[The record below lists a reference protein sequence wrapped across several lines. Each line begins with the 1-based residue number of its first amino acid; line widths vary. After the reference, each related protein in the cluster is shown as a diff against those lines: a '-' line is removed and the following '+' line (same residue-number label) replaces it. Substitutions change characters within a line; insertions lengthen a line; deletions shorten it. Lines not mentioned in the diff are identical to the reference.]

1 MLCFDMWVAGT
12 FSAPARATNLAVL
25 GAHFRLT
32 KLPRLIKL
40 TRTGSSAPSLLIDA
54 R

>member
-12 FSAPARATNLAVL
+12 TFSAPTRDTNLAVL

-32 KLPRLIKL
+32 KLL
-40 TRTGSSAPSLLIDA
+40 TCTRSSAPSLLTDA